1 MTVFD
6 RAALRQVEANN
17 RIRKHVNE
25 IMNQQE
31 SLADAKV
38 SARQQCVYEDTKKS
52 TANLQ
57 LMVNSNRGR
66 ITYGLRI
73 AGYFR
78 V

>member
-1 MTVFD
+1 MNWD
-6 RAALRQVEANN
+6 LR
-17 RIRKHVNE
+17 HL
-25 IMNQQE
+25 QQE
-31 SLADAKV
+31 SLADTKV
-38 SARQQCVYEDTKKS
+38 TARQQCVHEDPLSKKS

-57 LMVNSNRGR
+57 FMVNSNRGR